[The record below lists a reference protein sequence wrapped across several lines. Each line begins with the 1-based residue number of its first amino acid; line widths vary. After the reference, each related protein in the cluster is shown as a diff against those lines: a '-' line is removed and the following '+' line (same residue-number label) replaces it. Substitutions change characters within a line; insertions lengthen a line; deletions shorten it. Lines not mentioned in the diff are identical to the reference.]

1 MAGPLAGIKIV
12 DLSNVLMGPFATQQ
26 LGDMGAEVVKVES
39 AAGDLIRYASPGR
52 SKGMSS
58 LFLNNN
64 RNKRSIV
71 LDLKQAEGIEVLLR
85 LVADSDVLVS
95 NMRADA
101 MLRLGLSYDDVR
113 AANDKIIYVT
123 CTGFGKGGPY
133 DGRPAYDD
141 LIQTMAGIPSLIARA
156 YDEEPKYL
164 PSNFCDR
171 VTGLK
176 VVGAVTAAL
185 FYRERTGKGQA
196 VDIPMLESM
205 VEFVMS
211 DHLAGHTYE
220 PPTERT
226 GYQRI
231 VNPNRR
237 PYQTKDGYLAL
248 LVYSDKQWT
257 EFFKIIGQPEKASEE
272 PFCSMTSRGENIVE
286 VYQFVREVLATRTT
300 DEWIEIF
307 EHSDMAYAPVQEL
320 EDLLDDAHLKAVDFF
335 PEHAHPSEGK
345 IRTTAIPGDWSE
357 SEPELKCDAPRLG
370 QHSREILLE
379 LGYSDENVKSLAD
392 KNVTSLADDVG

>member
-26 LGDMGAEVVKVES
+26 LGDMGAEVIKVES
-39 AAGDLIRYASPGR
+39 AAGDLIRYAAPGR
-52 SKGMSS
+52 STGMSS

-71 LDLKQAEGIEVLLR
+71 LDLKQPEGRDVLLR
-85 LVADSDVLVS
+85 LIADCDVLVS
-95 NMRADA
+95 NMRSDA
-101 MLRLGLSYDDVR
+101 MDRLGLGYADV
-113 AANDKIIYVT
+113 AKANERIIYVC

-185 FYRERTGKGQA
+185 FYRERSGKGQSI
-196 VDIPMLESM
+196 DIPMLESM

-237 PYQTKDGYLAL
+237 PYKTKDGYLAL
-248 LVYSDKQWT
+248 LVYSDKQWA
-257 EFFKIIGQPEKASEE
+257 EFFELIGQPQKMSEE
-272 PFCSMTSRGENIVE
+272 PFSSMTSRGANIVE
-286 VYQFVREVLATRTT
+286 VYKFVREILATKTT
-300 DEWIEIF
+300 DEWIECF
-307 EHSDMAYAPVQEL
+307 KDSDMAYAPVQEL
-320 EDLLDDAHLKAVDFF
+320 EDLLDDEHLKAVNFF
-335 PEHAHPSEGK
+335 PEREHPSEGP
-345 IRTTAIPGDWSE
+345 IRTTAIPGQWSE
-357 SEPELKCDAPRLG
+357 SQPELNGHAPRLG
-370 QHSREILLE
+370 EHSGEILRE
-379 LGYSDENVKSLAD
+379 LGCSEAEIQTLIQKNITVDDELS
-392 KNVTSLADDVG
+392 